1 MDLRSLYVR
10 KITLW
15 SVDNFLSG
23 KKYNKPMTYS
33 GTPVMAARIRVLLTG
48 LVLWVLAEPV
58 QGAPSIYNMDK
69 LLSEPYPFAFHQSTR
84 SAPLVVSPVAT
95 PGAQAGSAKKSTA
108 PLSVGSSEGSDSDEF
123 NFGDG
128 AGEAEEVNDPLEP
141 LNRVTFAFNEF
152 INQYLLG
159 PVAKLY
165 NTALPDVLRVAIS
178 NLLDNVGAPVTLA
191 NDLLQGEFDRGF
203 TTATRILINTTAGVG
218 GMIDVAE
225 KWGFEE
231 HEEDFG
237 QTLAVWGIGEGFYLV
252 LPLLGPSN
260 PRDGIGQFFVDSF
273 FDPVGYYLDAKDF
286 DAAGYGLKSLGG
298 IVTYAGIVNELE
310 HLRETSIDFYGALRS
325 LYRQRREALIRN

>member
-1 MDLRSLYVR
+1 
-10 KITLW
+10 
-15 SVDNFLSG
+15 
-23 KKYNKPMTYS
+23 
-33 GTPVMAARIRVLLTG
+33 MAARIRVLLTG
-48 LVLWVLAEPV
+48 LVLSVLAEPV

-69 LLSEPYPFAFHQSTR
+69 LLSEPYPFAFHRSAR
-84 SAPLVVSPVAT
+84 SAPLVVAPVAT

-108 PLSVGSSEGSDSDEF
+108 PLSVGSSDGSDSDEF

-159 PVAKLY
+159 PVAKVY
-165 NTALPDVLRVAIS
+165 NTALPDVVRVAIS

-237 QTLAVWGIGEGFYLV
+237 QTLAVWGIGDGFYLI

-273 FDPVGYYLDAKDF
+273 FDPVGYYLDAQDF
-286 DAAGYGLKSLGG
+286 DAADYGLKSLGG

-325 LYRQRREALIRN
+325 LHRQRREALIRN